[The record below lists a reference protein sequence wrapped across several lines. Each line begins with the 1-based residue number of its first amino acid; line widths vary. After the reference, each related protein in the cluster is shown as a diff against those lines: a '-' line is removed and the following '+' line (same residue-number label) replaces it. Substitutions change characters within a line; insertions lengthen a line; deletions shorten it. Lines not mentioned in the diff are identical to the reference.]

1 MKYTFTTNNEY
12 EAQLLLNADRLRSII
27 WNMRE
32 MLIAHFNNDH
42 TVTLEEIFEALNN
55 QIECQEIEGVL
66 NPIIG

>member
-1 MKYTFTTNNEY
+1 MICMRKRWKLKTVFIIVI
-12 EAQLLLNADRLRSII
+12 RLYFLII
-27 WNMRE
+27 IYKRVKNP
-32 MLIAHFNNDH
+32 NKDH